1 MRTFFWRVQ
10 TSRRANQTSDQVE
23 QNGTASPIRL
33 IVGLGNPGSN
43 YAQNRHNVGFM
54 CINRLARRADASFN
68 HQKLA
73 SVAEGLLGGRHIV
86 LAKPRTFVNNSG
98 QAVSALLKRYH
109 LNPQQVLVIYDD
121 LDLPIGVVRMRER
134 GSHGG
139 QNGMKS
145 ILAAIGSAE
154 FPRIRIGIG
163 RPSVDGKPTYDPD
176 AIAHYVLANPPSSER
191 AALDEAMAQAAEA
204 AEVAVKDGLSAA
216 MAAHN
221 RRSG

>member
-1 MRTFFWRVQ
+1 MQ
-10 TSRRANQTSDQVE
+10 TGQRANQTGDQVE
-23 QNGTASPIRL
+23 QSGAAAPIRL

-54 CINRLARRADASFN
+54 CINRLAKRTDASFN

-73 SVAEGLLGGRHIV
+73 SVAGGMLGGQDIV

-109 LNPQQVLVIYDD
+109 VNPQQLLVVYDD
-121 LDLPIGVVRMRER
+121 LDLPVGAVRIRER

-145 ILAAIGSAE
+145 IVAAIGSAD

-163 RPSVDGKPTYDPD
+163 RPSVDGRPTYDPD
-176 AIAHYVLANPPSSER
+176 VIARYVLANPPSSER
-191 AALDEAMAQAAEA
+191 VALDEAITQAAEA
-204 AEVAVKDGLSAA
+204 AEVAVKEGIPAA

-221 RRSG
+221 RR